1 MITNPICERFLKEFI
16 NIGIYYPSFYLNW
29 YVRISKFNKCV
40 FVRIWKSV
48 ETENGRQK
56 NEKHILMII
65 KVQVFWE
72 GHKSLTQSLLSNVK
86 TLRTIGPNFC
96 GLFRIS
102 ELYDP
107 INRKYSKLIF
117 FFSANFSYWI
127 FNLGNKT
134 KPANK
139 SEKQTKN
146 LPINPCETNK
156 QKSRNQ

>member
-72 GHKSLTQSLLSNVK
+72 AHKSLTQSLLSNVK

-117 FFSANFSYWI
+117 FSRPISATEYSTWE
-127 FNLGNKT
+127 T
-134 KPANK
+134 KQN
-139 SEKQTKN
+139 Q
-146 LPINPCETNK
+146 PINPRNK
-156 QKSRNQ
+156 QKICQ